1 MATLYVRNVPA
12 ELYAK
17 LVGWAEGAGR
27 SVNSEVLALLER
39 EADRRAENDDWWQKV
54 LALQQE
60 PKLLPDG
67 PRSEDIIRA
76 DRDNDHRY

>member
-12 ELYAK
+12 DLYAK
-17 LVGWAEGAGR
+17 LVMWAEEAGR
-27 SVNSEVLALLER
+27 SVNSEVIALLER
-39 EADRRAENDDWWQKV
+39 EADRRAEKNDWWQKV
-54 LALQQE
+54 LALQKE
-60 PKLLPDG
+60 PKLPPDS